1 MLQGLDAVA
10 GDDERVKAFGVK
22 EAVGA
27 CRKLIEAAAP
37 TSERSIHLYTMNLAQ
52 VSQPECMIVIC
63 ILYSS
68 QCNVAVQVLLSAQ
81 FSSAGHAQSCPGDVT
96 LLWCHE
102 FGCDTQYTMFLLML
116 VAVSSVL

>member
-1 MLQGLDAVA
+1 VPKYMLQGLDAVA

-52 VSQPECMIVIC
+52 VNQQ
-63 ILYSS
+63 Y
-68 QCNVAVQVLLSAQ
+68 ALLL
-81 FSSAGHAQSCPGDVT
+81 VT
-96 LLWCHE
+96 NH
-102 FGCDTQYTMFLLML
+102 
-116 VAVSSVL
+116 